1 MNKIKAFAVLALSL
15 SLTSHLAAQ
24 RPGSG
29 GDSGGRGGF
38 GGRGG
43 DGGSR
48 GGFSSRAEMADLAV
62 ASAVGAV
69 IQEAE
74 APLAVGEGLTPV
86 LGLVDLMQMEMVSLT
101 PVNSKGRHS
110 F

>member
-1 MNKIKAFAVLALSL
+1 MGEAVS
-15 SLTSHLAAQ
+15 AAE
-24 RPGSG
+24 
-29 GDSGGRGGF
+29 
-38 GGRGG
+38 
-43 DGGSR
+43 
-48 GGFSSRAEMADLAV
+48 AEMADLAAV
-62 ASAVGAV
+62 SAAGVEMADLAAASAVGAV